1 MAETIKK
8 ATREAYGK
16 ALVELGGRYKDMM
29 VLDADLSGST
39 KTGDFAKVYPERF
52 FNAGIAEQN
61 MTVSYTHLDVYKRQ
75 PGAVQC
81 C

>member
-61 MTVSYTHLDVYKRQ
+61 MMSIAAGIEMCIRDSI
-75 PGAVQC
+75 
-81 C
+81 